1 MMSLQSLICC
11 LFKAVKNVNGMPA
24 TPLLRRN
31 RKTLSNAVAVPG
43 PNPHIRWEKF
53 SGTIPLN
60 AVPGGVTENGKT
72 GNYPL

>member
-1 MMSLQSLICC
+1 M
-11 LFKAVKNVNGMPA
+11 
-24 TPLLRRN
+24 
-31 RKTLSNAVAVPG
+31 AVAVPA